1 MEFEIMMFDNDL
13 QPSFKM
19 EGYYVWCGS
28 VIRGEDGRYHMFAS
42 RWKREH
48 TFHPGWSTHS
58 EVVRAVADTPSGPFE
73 FQEVVLPARGPEY
86 WDGCATHCPQI
97 IKRGNQYL
105 LFYIGTSY
113 AVEVTDENRQ
123 DMGTISRASKRIGMA
138 VADSVCGPWKRPE
151 APAITAKPGTFYSYF
166 VSNPAPV
173 IEPDGSIL
181 VLFKARKYLDQS
193 CKFSNFYIGAA
204 RAADPE
210 SPFEVISPEP
220 LFGPDTPNGVIEDP
234 FLWIDRDGLYHMLA
248 KDMLGTIAGSEA
260 DGMEF
265 VSENGV
271 DWKFRQI
278 AYTRGTLALRERPFI
293 LFDEN
298 KEPVALYTATAEI
311 FPYRN
316 PAAHTWNSVCLYK
329 K

>member
-1 MEFEIMMFDNDL
+1 MMFGNYL
-13 QPSFKM
+13 QPALKM
-19 EGYYVWCGS
+19 DGDYVWCGS

-58 EVVRAVADTPSGPFE
+58 EVVRAVADTPAGPFE

-97 IKRGNQYL
+97 VKRGNQYL
-105 LFYIGTSY
+105 LFYIGTSCPLEINDETRLH
-113 AVEVTDENRQ
+113 AGNVT
-123 DMGTISRASKRIGMA
+123 RASKRIGMA
-138 VADSVCGPWKRPE
+138 VADSVYGPWKRSDT
-151 APAITAKPGTFYSYF
+151 PAITTKPGTFYSYL

-173 IEPDGSIL
+173 IEPDGSIF
-181 VLFKARKYLDQS
+181 VLFKTRKYIDHS
-193 CKFSNFYIGAA
+193 CQCSHFYIGAA
-204 RAADPE
+204 RAANPE
-210 SPFEVISPEP
+210 SPFEVITPEP
-220 LFGPDTPNGVIEDP
+220 LFGPDMPSGVIEDP
-234 FLWIDRDGLYHMLA
+234 FLWIDRDGKYHMLA
-248 KDMLGTIAGSEA
+248 KDMLGTIAGCEA

-265 VSENGV
+265 VSENGL
-271 DWKFRQI
+271 DWKFKEV
-278 AYTRGTLALRERPFI
+278 AYNRGTLALRERPFI
-293 LFDEN
+293 LFDDN

-316 PAAHTWNSVCLYK
+316 PVAQTWNSVCLYK